1 MKILVAG
8 SDGFIGRNVYHTLK
22 KGDNAVVG
30 LSRPSLGED
39 YGVDLSNYNDVEIV
53 MREVQPEVIVNC
65 AGVVS
70 VDGDLDANKDISVNL
85 LTAAITAS
93 PGLHRFVMCG
103 SAGEYGVVNP
113 KDYPIKESQPLAA
126 TQPYPVS
133 KIGEEAAVREIGRAK
148 NIDVIVARI
157 FNPIGPKMA
166 PRFLIPGILRQ
177 IDALR
182 AGEADSI
189 EVGRLD
195 ALRDYIDI
203 SDVASAIGYLAT
215 TNAHT
220 YQEYN
225 IGSGVPIK
233 NRQLIE
239 LILKH
244 SGCDRSTVIKETS
257 SEPEKPIASQ
267 ADITRMKDDFGWSPQ
282 VSLEETIK
290 GVIEQ
295 HEEKS

>member
-8 SDGFIGRNVYHTLK
+8 SDGFIGRNVYRTLK
-22 KGDNAVVG
+22 EGDNAVVG
-30 LSRPSLGED
+30 LSRPGLGED
-39 YGVDLSNYNDVEIV
+39 YGVDLSNYNDVEAV
-53 MREVQPEVIVNC
+53 MRQIQPEVIINC

-85 LTAAITAS
+85 LTAALAPHS
-93 PGLHRFVMCG
+93 NLRRFIMCG
-103 SAGEYGVVNP
+103 SAGEYGVVSP
-113 KDYPIKESQPLAA
+113 EDYPIKETQSLAA
-126 TQPYPVS
+126 TQPYPLS
-133 KIGEEAAVREIGRAK
+133 KIAEERAIKEIGRSK
-148 NIDVIVARI
+148 SIDVIIARI

-166 PRFLIPGILRQ
+166 PRFLVSGILRQ

-182 AGEADSI
+182 SGELNFI

-195 ALRDYIDI
+195 APRDYIDI
-203 SDVASAIGYLAT
+203 TDVANAIGHLAT
-215 TNAHT
+215 TMTHN

-233 NRQLIE
+233 NGQLIE
-239 LILKH
+239 LMLEK
-244 SGCDRSTVIKETS
+244 SGFDKSVTIKETS
-257 SEPEKPIASQ
+257 SKPEEPIASQ

-282 VSLEETIK
+282 ISLEETIK
-290 GVIEQ
+290 GVIEH